1 MKSDAQLKK
10 DVMAELEWD
19 PAIEATQ
26 VGVAVK
32 DGVVTLTGHLDTYAE
47 KTAVERA
54 VSRVSGVQAMAVEL
68 DVKLEPTLRRHDADI
83 AAAAESAFKWHALIP
98 AERIRVKVEKG
109 WMTLSG
115 EVDWEYQRHNAEKA
129 VRNLLGVVGV
139 SNAITLKAQIAPSNI
154 TSRIKDA
161 LTRQAEEE
169 AKHIEVSVKGSRAT
183 LQGTVH
189 SWSER
194 SAAAGAV
201 WAAPGISEVVN
212 ELRVSG

>member
-19 PAIEATQ
+19 PAIHATQ
-26 VGVAVK
+26 
-32 DGVVTLTGHLDTYAE
+32 
-47 KTAVERA
+47 
-54 VSRVSGVQAMAVEL
+54 
-68 DVKLEPTLRRHDADI
+68 
-83 AAAAESAFKWHALIP
+83 
-98 AERIRVKVEKG
+98 
-109 WMTLSG
+109 
-115 EVDWEYQRHNAEKA
+115 
-129 VRNLLGVVGV
+129 VGV
-139 SNAITLKAQIAPSNI
+139 SNAITLKAQAAPSNI

-201 WAAPGISEVVN
+201 WAAPGISEVVD